1 MAAEGE
7 PATPAEVTALA
18 KNLQEARD
26 AQKTLENMR
35 RELQLVE
42 MDNDYKEMERTSL
55 QLLDSYTRAFGT
67 TNQRR
72 EAARVL
78 AHLELM
84 YKNRTAAVEMGS
96 KEAAAQAARLLK
108 ELERVKRQQ

>member
-1 MAAEGE
+1 
-7 PATPAEVTALA
+7 
-18 KNLQEARD
+18 
-26 AQKTLENMR
+26 
-35 RELQLVE
+35 
-42 MDNDYKEMERTSL
+42 
-55 QLLDSYTRAFGT
+55 
-67 TNQRR
+67 
-72 EAARVL
+72 L